1 MQVSVETTQGLER
14 KLTVTVPSEAI
25 DSKVEE
31 RLNSMK
37 KSVKVNGFRPGKVP
51 MSVIKKRY
59 EGQVRGEVLGDV
71 INSSFYEAVSQ
82 EKLRPAGYPQI
93 TPAEGESEA
102 GFTFDAVFE
111 VYPEI
116 TPAGVEG
123 ISIERPVAEVKDS
136 DVDDMLETL
145 KKQRGTWEDVD
156 RASQN
161 EDKVMIDFTGRVDGE
176 EFEGGKAENTPLV
189 LGSKSMIEGFEDQIA
204 GMKAGDEKTIK
215 VTFPEQYQAEHLA
228 GKDAE
233 FDIKVHGVQE
243 RKLPE
248 IDEEFVK
255 AFGIED
261 GNIES
266 LRSDIRNNMQREL
279 KQALDSEVK
288 NQVMEGLLEVN
299 EIDVP
304 QALVKE
310 ETGRMKQQILQQ
322 MPQGGN
328 ADMLSDDL
336 FAEDATRRVKLGLLI
351 AEIVKQNEIKAS
363 EEKVREQIEAIA
375 GSYQEPQQVI
385 DYYYGIREL
394 LQNMEG
400 VVLEQQVCDWVLEKA
415 TVTDVDKEFKDVMD
429 QARRS

>member
-37 KSVKVNGFRPGKVP
+37 KTVKVNGFRPGKVP

-93 TPAEGESEA
+93 TPVESESA
-102 GFTFDAVFE
+102 EGFTFDAVFE
-111 VYPEI
+111 IYPEI
-116 TPAGVEG
+116 TPAAVDS

-145 KKQRGTWEDVD
+145 KKQRGTWEDAD

-161 EDKVMIDFTGRVDGE
+161 EDQVVIDFTGRVDGE
-176 EFEGGKAENTPLV
+176 EFDGGKAENTPLV
-189 LGSKSMIEGFEDQIA
+189 LGSNSMIPGFEDQIV
-204 GMKAGDEKTIK
+204 GMKAGEEKTIK
-215 VTFPEQYQAEHLA
+215 VTFPEEYQAEHLA
-228 GKDAE
+228 GKEAE
-233 FDIKVHGVQE
+233 FDIRVHSVQE

-255 AFGIED
+255 SFGIED
-261 GNIES
+261 GDVEA
-266 LRSDIRNNMQREL
+266 LRKDIRNNMEREL
-279 KQALDSEVK
+279 KQALDAAVK

-304 QALVKE
+304 AALVKE
-310 ETGRMKQQILQQ
+310 ETGRMKQQLMQQ
-322 MPQGGN
+322 MPQGAN
-328 ADMLSDDL
+328 ADTLSDDL
-336 FAEDATRRVKLGLLI
+336 FADDATRRVKLGLLI

-363 EEKVREQIEAIA
+363 PEKVREQIENIA
-375 GSYQEPQQVI
+375 ASYQEPQQVI
-385 DYYYGIREL
+385 DYYYGNREL

-400 VVLEQQVCDWVLEKA
+400 VVLEQQVCDWVLDKA
-415 TVTDVDKEFKDVMD
+415 QVSDVEKEFKDVMN
-429 QARRS
+429 QARRG

>member
-1 MQVSVETTQGLER
+1 
-14 KLTVTVPSEAI
+14 
-25 DSKVEE
+25 
-31 RLNSMK
+31 
-37 KSVKVNGFRPGKVP
+37 
-51 MSVIKKRY
+51 
-59 EGQVRGEVLGDV
+59 
-71 INSSFYEAVSQ
+71 
-82 EKLRPAGYPQI
+82 
-93 TPAEGESEA
+93 
-102 GFTFDAVFE
+102 
-111 VYPEI
+111 
-116 TPAGVEG
+116 
-123 ISIERPVAEVKDS
+123 
-136 DVDDMLETL
+136 
-145 KKQRGTWEDVD
+145 
-156 RASQN
+156 
-161 EDKVMIDFTGRVDGE
+161 
-176 EFEGGKAENTPLV
+176 
-189 LGSKSMIEGFEDQIA
+189 MIEGFEDQIA

-375 GSYQEPQQVI
+375 ASYQEPQQVI
-385 DYYYGIREL
+385 DYYYGNREL

-415 TVTDVDKEFKDVMD
+415 TVTDVEKEFKDVMD